1 MKIGL
6 VLCPNF
12 QPVCFGAVAA
22 FDVANK
28 QAGETLYEVRVLSE
42 EGGLVASWAGMQVM
56 TDPFDGAPYDTLI
69 VAAGLEIPTSSPG
82 LVRLLRA
89 AARDARRVAAI
100 CLGSFVLGDSGLLN
114 GRRATTH
121 WRYAQA
127 LQDRF
132 PSCEVDMDKIFIADE
147 PIWTSAGMTAGTDLV
162 VGMIERDHGSD
173 IARSVA
179 KGMVMY
185 HRRSGGQ
192 SQHSTLLDL
201 GANEDRVQRALN
213 YARQNLAESLTID
226 DLAEAACLSPRQF
239 TRLFRSETGTTPAKA
254 VEALRV
260 EAAKLMLEQSRLPIE
275 VIAREVGFAN
285 RERMRLAFARVHGEV
300 PRAIRNDAGPLATL

>member
-100 CLGSFVLGDSGLLN
+100 CLGSFVLGDPG
-114 GRRATTH
+114 
-121 WRYAQA
+121 
-127 LQDRF
+127 
-132 PSCEVDMDKIFIADE
+132 C
-147 PIWTSAGMTAGTDLV
+147 
-162 VGMIERDHGSD
+162 
-173 IARSVA
+173 
-179 KGMVMY
+179 
-185 HRRSGGQ
+185 
-192 SQHSTLLDL
+192 
-201 GANEDRVQRALN
+201 
-213 YARQNLAESLTID
+213 
-226 DLAEAACLSPRQF
+226 
-239 TRLFRSETGTTPAKA
+239 
-254 VEALRV
+254 
-260 EAAKLMLEQSRLPIE
+260 
-275 VIAREVGFAN
+275 
-285 RERMRLAFARVHGEV
+285 
-300 PRAIRNDAGPLATL
+300 

>member
-6 VLCPNF
+6 VLCPSF
-12 QPVCFGAVAA
+12 QPICFGAVAA

-28 QAGETLYEVRVLSE
+28 QAGKKLYDMRILSE
-42 EGGLVASWAGMQVM
+42 EGGLVASSSGMQVM
-56 TDPFDGAPYDTLI
+56 TDAFGDESYDTLI

-89 AARDARRVAAI
+89 AARDARRVAGI
-100 CLGSFVLGDSGLLN
+100 CLGSFVLGDAGLLN

-121 WRYAQA
+121 WRYARA

-132 PSCEVDMDKIFIADE
+132 PSCRVDMDKIFLADG

-162 VGMIERDHGSD
+162 VGIIERDHGSD
-173 IARSVA
+173 VARSVA

-201 GANEDRVQRALN
+201 SANEDRVQRALN

-226 DLAEAACLSPRQF
+226 DLARAASLSPRQF

-260 EAAKLMLEQSRLPIE
+260 EAAKLMLEQSRQPIE

-300 PRAIRNDAGPLATL
+300 PRAIRNEAGPLATL